1 MLRRIIALTL
11 ALLMVAITLFSCA
24 GGERRED
31 TKKSGT
37 DTSGET
43 TAGDE
48 EPMYDENGYI
58 LDRLPKKLDFNGETI
73 TIFYWSDRHI
83 QEFFSEGQNGDNI
96 NDAIFLRNLL
106 VQERLNDHL
115 DFYGELGDGSY
126 YIQWAQKVETDVN
139 SGTCSYDIFAGYS
152 QGTALL
158 SVKGYAIDLMEYDNI
173 FEFDLPW
180 WPEEMVSE
188 ATIGNKLYFVTGDIS
203 TNLIAMLQ
211 CTYFNKNMLRDLG
224 LESPYELVLSGKWTI
239 DKLISMSQDVY
250 VDDGNGI
257 ADEGDIYGFTISSK
271 TNALDTPF
279 YSAGLVTMEKDED
292 DLPVISKSWNSEK
305 TTNLLAKILDWFYK
319 SGDVYTE
326 VGTKIFSDGR
336 CLFEFASLNAA
347 FLAFKDIDFYGIVP
361 APKYDEYQ
369 EDYVT
374 GVSYPHTLYSIS
386 TGTHQTQKQ
395 EHCAY
400 LLECLA
406 SSSYRLVTPEVFNIT
421 LKHKYASDE
430 ETGKMLDILRATVNF
445 DVGRIYAYAAFNN
458 VTLTIWRSCIT
469 NNNGNFAT
477 AYKAQSKAIETMLQ
491 KFRNDFGS

>member
-1 MLRRIIALTL
+1 MLRRIIALFL
-11 ALLMVAITLFSCA
+11 ALLMTTALISCV
-24 GGERRED
+24 GGE
-31 TKKSGT
+31 
-37 DTSGET
+37 
-43 TAGDE
+43 
-48 EPMYDENGYI
+48 DENLTTTTVQSGDATTPEDSDSLYDKDGYR
-58 LDRLPKKLDFNGETI
+58 LDRLPERLDFKGETI
-73 TIFYWSDRHI
+73 KIFYWSDRHI
-83 QEFFSEGQNGDNI
+83 QEFFSEGQNGENI
-96 NDAIFLRNLL
+96 NDAIFTRNLI
-106 VQERLNDHL
+106 VTERLNNQL

-126 YIQWAQKVETDVN
+126 YIQWTQKVVTDVN
-139 SGTCSYDIFAGYS
+139 SGTCDYDIVAGYS
-152 QGTALL
+152 QANALL
-158 SVKGYAIDLMEYDNI
+158 SVQGYTVNLMEYDNI
-173 FEFDLPW
+173 FAFDLPW

-188 ATIGNKLYFVTGDIS
+188 ATIGGKLCFVTGDIS

-211 CTYFNKNMLRDLG
+211 CTYFNKNMLQELN

-239 DKLISMSQDVY
+239 DKLISMSKDVY
-250 VDDGNGI
+250 NDLNGNGTN
-257 ADEGDIYGFTISSK
+257 DDSDIYGFTISSK
-271 TNALDTPF
+271 TNALDTAF
-279 YSAGLVTMEKDED
+279 YGAGLVTMEKDSD
-292 DLPVISKSWNSEK
+292 DLPVISDSWNSEK
-305 TTNLLAKILDWFYK
+305 TSNLLAKIIDWFYK

-326 VGTKIFSDGR
+326 VGTKIFADGR

-347 FLAFKDIDFYGIVP
+347 FLSFNEVDFYGIVP

-386 TGTHQTQKQ
+386 TGTQKQ

-406 SSSYRLVTPEVFNIT
+406 SAGHRLVTPEVFNIT

-430 ETGKMLDILRATVNF
+430 ETGKMLDILRASVNF

-458 VTLTIWRSCIT
+458 VTLTIWRSCIA